1 MWAASMLTM
10 VIIMQQSVKTLNEDA
25 FLTDIDMLQRLG
37 LPYMFAGECLLLLI
51 LIFIELS
58 LSLSLSI

>member
-37 LPYMFAGECLLLLI
+37 LPYMFAGESPDVKF
-51 LIFIELS
+51 FI
-58 LSLSLSI
+58 